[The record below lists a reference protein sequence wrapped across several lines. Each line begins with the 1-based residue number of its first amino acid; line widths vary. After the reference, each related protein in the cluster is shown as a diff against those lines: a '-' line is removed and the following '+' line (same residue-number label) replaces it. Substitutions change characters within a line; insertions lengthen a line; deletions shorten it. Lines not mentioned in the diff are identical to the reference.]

1 MKKAIA
7 SALAISALA
16 LAGCSS
22 TSSSSAD
29 GSGVKLVND
38 GKLTMCTNTPY
49 KPFEY
54 EDGGK
59 IVGFDPD
66 LGEAIAKDLGVEL
79 NVTTASFESMDSGVA
94 LSSGQ
99 CDIALSGITVTDER
113 KSKMAFT
120 ETYLDD
126 NLAVM
131 VKGDT
136 KITSASEL
144 SGKKVAV
151 QQATSGQ
158 AEAEK
163 QGADVVQFEDASLMI
178 QALQTGQVD
187 AVVGNISI
195 LSDAL
200 SSDSSLKIATEI
212 ETGEQLAGAIA
223 TDNTELLNKA
233 NETIKKMKDD
243 GDLAK
248 LQEKWLGT
256 SNDGASASAT
266 K

>member
-1 MKKAIA
+1 MKKALV
-7 SALAISALA
+7 SALAISAIA

-22 TSSSSAD
+22 TSSSTAE
-29 GSGVKLVND
+29 GGVKLIND

-54 EDGGK
+54 EEGGK
-59 IVGFDPD
+59 IVGFDPE

-126 NLAVM
+126 NLAIL

-136 KITSASEL
+136 KIVSATDL
-144 SGKKVAV
+144 KGKKVAV

-163 QGADVVQFEDASLMI
+163 DGAEVVQFEDAALMV
-178 QALQTGQVD
+178 QALQTDQVE

-195 LSDAL
+195 LSAAL

-212 ETGEQLAGAIA
+212 ETGEQLAAA
-223 TDNTELLNKA
+223 VASDNTALKDKA
-233 NETIKKMKDD
+233 DETIKKMKDN
-243 GDLAK
+243 GELAK

-256 SNDGASASAT
+256 SNE

>member
-1 MKKAIA
+1 MKKAVA
-7 SALAISALA
+7 SLLAISAIA

-22 TSSSSAD
+22 TSSSTTED
-29 GSGVKLVND
+29 GLKLVNG
-38 GKLTMCTNTPY
+38 GKLTVCTNTPY

-54 EDGGK
+54 EENGK
-59 IVGFDPD
+59 IVGFDPE

-113 KSKMAFT
+113 KTKMAFT

-126 NLAVM
+126 NLAIL

-136 KITSASEL
+136 AIKSASDL
-144 SGKKVAV
+144 KGKKVAV

-163 QGADVVQFEDASLMI
+163 QEADVVQFEDASLMI
-178 QALQTGQVD
+178 QALQTDQVE

-195 LSDAL
+195 LSEAL
-200 SSDSSLKIATEI
+200 SSDDSLKIATEI
-212 ETGEQLAGAIA
+212 ETGEQLAGAVA
-223 TDNTELLNKA
+223 SDNTELLKKA

-243 GDLAK
+243 GGLAK

-256 SNDGASASAT
+256 SDQ

>member
-1 MKKAIA
+1 MKKAFA
-7 SALAISALA
+7 SVLAISAVA
-16 LAGCSS
+16 LAGCTS
-22 TSSSSAD
+22 TASNSD
-29 GSGVKLVND
+29 SGELSLVNS
-38 GKLTMCTNTPY
+38 GQLTMCTNTPY
-49 KPFEY
+49 KPFEF
-54 EDGGK
+54 EENGQ

-66 LGEAIAKDLGVEL
+66 LGKAIADDLGVKL

-126 NLAVM
+126 NLAIL
-131 VKGDT
+131 VKGDSS
-136 KITSASEL
+136 IASADNL

-158 AEAEK
+158 VEAQK
-163 QGADVVQFEDASLMI
+163 YGADVIQFEDAALMV
-178 QALQTGQVD
+178 QALQTGQVE

-195 LSDAL
+195 LSEAL
-200 SSDSSLKIATEI
+200 SSDDSLKIATEI
-212 ETGEQLAGAIA
+212 ETGEQLAGAVA
-223 TDNTELLNKA
+223 SNNTALLEKA
-233 NETIKKMKDD
+233 NATITKMKDN
-243 GDLAK
+243 GDLGK
-248 LQEKWLGT
+248 LQEKWLGVNAEDT
-256 SNDGASASAT
+256 A